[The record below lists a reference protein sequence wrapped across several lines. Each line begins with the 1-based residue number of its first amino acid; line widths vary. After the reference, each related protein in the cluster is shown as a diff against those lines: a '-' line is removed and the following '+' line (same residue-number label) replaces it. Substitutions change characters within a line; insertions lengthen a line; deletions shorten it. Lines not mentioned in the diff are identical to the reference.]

1 MSNERICKVLARW
14 DPEGDV
20 WVATSQ
26 QVLGLAVS
34 APTDV
39 ALVEK
44 LRLVVPDLLEAN
56 FGSINY
62 DAFEID
68 YIRST
73 IETLRAA

>member
-1 MSNERICKVLARW
+1 MANERICKVLAKW

-26 QVLGLAVS
+26 HVRGLIVS
-34 APTDV
+34 APDESE
-39 ALVEK
+39 LVEK
-44 LRLVVPDLLEAN
+44 LRLVIPDLLQAN
-56 FGSINY
+56 SGSTDY